1 MSFFAKS
8 GFEDTRKRVIEIS
21 GCFGLKIGSKQC
33 INLK

>member
-21 GCFGLKIGSKQC
+21 GCFGLKIGSK
-33 INLK
+33 